1 VTTFARLAKDYGSCS
16 YSRPSG
22 VEVFKMVS
30 VVVLRTKRLEAAV
43 KNLENQRDDKKDA
56 FKRAILAKAG
66 GISRGLDYM
75 PSL

>member
-1 VTTFARLAKDYGSCS
+1 MA
-16 YSRPSG
+16 
-22 VEVFKMVS
+22 S
-30 VVVLRTKRLEAAV
+30 VVVLRTKGLEAAV
-43 KNLENQRDDKKDA
+43 KNLENQRDDKDA

>member
-1 VTTFARLAKDYGSCS
+1 
-16 YSRPSG
+16 
-22 VEVFKMVS
+22 MVS
-30 VVVLRTKRLEAAV
+30 VVILRTKRLEAAV

-75 PSL
+75 SSL